1 MPQYFSV
8 FHSRWFG
15 KVTHQLASNTLGTML
30 ETQLLPQG
38 DVDKADHVHDLQPL
52 LQGALASKLFNTTQG
67 KNKVTRTRYISL
79 GCFTG
84 LNTLNRHNS
93 VILFRVHSYLKG
105 ACVEVWK
112 TDLLF
117 HPQHDKN

>member
-1 MPQYFSV
+1 MSV
-8 FHSRWFG
+8 SPGAYWFDNI
-15 KVTHQLASNTLGTML
+15 VTIHLGHGDVNS
-30 ETQLLPQG
+30 QLLPQG
-38 DVDKADHVHDLQPL
+38 DVDQDDHIYDLLLQPL

-93 VILFRVHSYLKG
+93 VILIRVHSYLQG